1 MRENPNRYFITN
13 QFNNPAN
20 PAAHYYGTGPEI
32 YEQTEGKVSTVVAT
46 LGTTGTAMGILRAMK
61 EKNPAIRV
69 VAVEPLPGHKV
80 QGLKNMKESY
90 VPGILT
96 GMLWMRLSM

>member
-1 MRENPNRYFITN
+1 LPD

-20 PAAHYYGTGPEI
+20 TAAHYYGTGPEI
-32 YEQTEGKVSTVVAT
+32 YEQTEGKVNVVVAT
-46 LGTTGTAMGILRAMK
+46 LGTTGTAMGILKAMK
-61 EKNPAIRV
+61 ERNPAIRV

-90 VPGILT
+90 VPGFST
-96 GMLWMRLSM
+96 GRPWTR